1 MLCPM
6 QLSWRRRAWALLA
19 TAMTLAVP
27 CNARA
32 EDAELPNMEAA
43 REHFENAR
51 SLYSRGAY
59 RDAIRELEAAHSFDP
74 SAKDLVFNLGIV
86 NEKLAD
92 IDRALYWFHT
102 YETLALTPQERERA
116 DAVIRRLEGAKEEV
130 LAKPM
135 SLPRAAPPP
144 AVVVAA
150 PVKRAA
156 LRADQAPRG
165 RIDSLTVA
173 AAGLSAAA
181 LTVGVIMGVSAL
193 DDRVTS
199 DFVTRPKTEGG
210 PTYSDAQSQEHT
222 AHTEAVVADI
232 AFGTA
237 FAAAGAAA
245 YLFFSRPRG
254 APGRGF
260 MFAILS
266 AAPASGGGTVSLQG
280 VF

>member
-1 MLCPM
+1 MHF
-6 QLSWRRRAWALLA
+6 SWRRRVCALLA

-32 EDAELPNMEAA
+32 EDGELPNMEAA

-59 RDAIRELEAAHSFDP
+59 RDAIRELEAAHTFDP

-102 YETLALTPQERERA
+102 YETLTLTPQERERA
-116 DAVIRRLEGAKEEV
+116 GAVIRRLEGAKEEV
-130 LAKPM
+130 LAKPAG
-135 SLPRAAPPP
+135 PAHAAPAP
-144 AVVVAA
+144 AITLA
-150 PVKRAA
+150 PAPRRAP
-156 LRADQAPRG
+156 RTDQAPRG
-165 RIDSLTVA
+165 RIDAFTVA

-181 LTVGVIMGVSAL
+181 LTVGVIMSVSAL

-199 DFVTRPKTEGG
+199 DFVTRPRIDGG
-210 PTYSDAQSQEHT
+210 PTYSDAQSQEQT
-222 AHTEAVVADI
+222 AHSEAVVADV

-237 FAAAGAAA
+237 LVAALAAT
-245 YLFFSRPRG
+245 YLFLSRPHN
-254 APGRGF
+254 APGRVLVPV
-260 MFAILS
+260 MS
-266 AAPASGGGTVSLQG
+266 AAPTSCGGTVSLHG